1 MEGIVKRLGGIS
13 NDTLYIKMGGL
24 NEVDSRNIVDG
35 FAILVNEEVEG
46 NPVFTEVLDVN
57 QRG

>member
-1 MEGIVKRLGGIS
+1 MEGIVKRVGGIG

-24 NEVDSRNIVDG
+24 DEVDSRNIVDG
-35 FAILVNEEVEG
+35 FAILVDEEVEG
-46 NPVFTEVLDVN
+46 NAVFTEVLDVN

>member
-1 MEGIVKRLGGIS
+1 MEGIIKRLGGIS

-24 NEVDSRNIVDG
+24 DEVDSRNIMDG
-35 FAILVNEEVEG
+35 LAILIDKEVEG
-46 NPVFTEVLDVN
+46 NAVFTEVLDVN

>member
-24 NEVDSRNIVDG
+24 DEVESRNIMDG
-35 FAILVNEEVEG
+35 FAILVDKEVEG
-46 NPVFTEVLDVN
+46 NAVFTEVLDVN
-57 QRG
+57 